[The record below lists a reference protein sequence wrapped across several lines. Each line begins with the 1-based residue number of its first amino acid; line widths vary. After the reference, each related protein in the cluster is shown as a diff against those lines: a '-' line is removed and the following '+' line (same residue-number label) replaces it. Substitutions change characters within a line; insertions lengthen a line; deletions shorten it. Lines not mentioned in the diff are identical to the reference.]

1 MTTVISERLH
11 ALDALRAGAL
21 LLGVVL
27 HAAIAWMPGASLWWV
42 VGDADPSRV
51 PGLVFFVV
59 HMFRMT
65 LFFLL
70 AGFFARAMLERR
82 GLRGFVVDRARR
94 VVLPLAAAWPIVM
107 TLFVL
112 VFVLAGALA
121 PEGPKAPP
129 PPPPRFTPDDFPL
142 GHLWFLW
149 LLVLFYA
156 TALGVRGVSRAIGRM
171 ARPDRMGIAAVRIVS
186 GPLGPLLLAVP
197 TACALATHAGWMPW
211 FGIPTPDRALIPN
224 LPAFVAYGTAF
235 TAGWLA
241 QRDAG
246 TVLARWCAAWPW
258 HLVLGMVAITT
269 CLALLGTAPSGRE
282 ADTAGFAA
290 ACAIAY
296 AVGAFALPVASA
308 GLVLRFMAGESRVR
322 RYVADASYWI
332 YLVHLPVVMAVQVG
346 FAQVAWPW
354 WIEWPATLAVAGV
367 VLFGSYAVVV
377 RDTRLGAFLDG
388 GRRRRSAAVTA
399 AG

>member
-1 MTTVISERLH
+1 MTTATPERLH

-27 HAAIAWMPGASLWWV
+27 HAAIAWMPGAGLWWV
-42 VGDADPSRV
+42 VGDADASRA
-51 PGLVFFVV
+51 PGLAFFVI

-94 VVLPLAAAWPIVM
+94 VALPLAAAWPIVM

-112 VFVLAGALA
+112 VFALAGALA

-149 LLVLFYA
+149 LLVVFYA
-156 TALGVRGVSRAIGRM
+156 MALGMRGVCRAIDRE
-171 ARPDRMGIAAVRIVS
+171 ARLERVYGAITRIVS
-186 GPLGPLLLAVP
+186 GPFGPLLLALP
-197 TACALATHAGWMPW
+197 AACALSTHAGWMPW

-224 LPAFVAYGTAF
+224 LPAFVAYGSAF
-235 TAGWLA
+235 AGGWLV
-241 QRDAG
+241 QREAD
-246 TVLARWCAAWPW
+246 TVLARWRAAWPW
-258 HLVLGMVAITT
+258 HLVLGIAAIAT
-269 CLALLGTAPSGRE
+269 CLVLLGLLPSGRE
-282 ADTAGFAA
+282 ADTTGFAA

-296 AVGAFALPVASA
+296 AVGAFALPVALA
-308 GLVLRFMAGESRVR
+308 GLALRFMAGERRVR

-354 WIEWPATLAVAGV
+354 WVEWPATLAVSGV
-367 VLFGSYAVVV
+367 VLFGSYALVV

-388 GRRRRSAAVTA
+388 GRRRRSASVIV